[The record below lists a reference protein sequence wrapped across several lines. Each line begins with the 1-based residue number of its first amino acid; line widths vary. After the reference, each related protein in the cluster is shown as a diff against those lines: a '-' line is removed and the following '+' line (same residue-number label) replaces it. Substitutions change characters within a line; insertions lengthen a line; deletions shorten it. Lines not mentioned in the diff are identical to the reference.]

1 MLLVTHNMGVVA
13 DFADRVAVMLQ
24 GEIVET
30 GPVEEVLLR
39 PTHEYTKRLLGAV
52 PRLAVAEPGADS
64 RRTEGDRPAAD
75 PVVAL
80 RT

>member
-1 MLLVTHNMGVVA
+1 MGVVA

-39 PTHEYTKRLLGAV
+39 PTHEYTKRLLAAV
-52 PRLAVAEPGADS
+52 PEPG
-64 RRTEGDRPAAD
+64 
-75 PVVAL
+75 
-80 RT
+80 